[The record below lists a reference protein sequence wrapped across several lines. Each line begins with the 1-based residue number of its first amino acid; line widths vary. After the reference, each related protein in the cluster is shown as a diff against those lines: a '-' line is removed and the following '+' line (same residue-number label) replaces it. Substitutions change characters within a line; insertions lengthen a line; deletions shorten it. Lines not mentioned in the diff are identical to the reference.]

1 MIVIYRQS
9 RTVMSGEE
17 DLETARS
24 IPVADIYLYMLRS
37 RAEMRVEACGNGGGG
52 SAFTQNLELKSK
64 QSARG

>member
-37 RAEMRVEACGNGGGG
+37 RAEMRVEHVGMEEGVRRLPRI
-52 SAFTQNLELKSK
+52 SS
-64 QSARG
+64 